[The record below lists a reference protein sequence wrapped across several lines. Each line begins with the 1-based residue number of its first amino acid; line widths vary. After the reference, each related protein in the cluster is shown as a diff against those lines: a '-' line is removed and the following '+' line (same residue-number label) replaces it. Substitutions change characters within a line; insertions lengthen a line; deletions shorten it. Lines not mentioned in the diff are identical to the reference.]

1 MQAADTAPQAPTAK
15 PIALPLRD
23 DTMLG
28 VCAGLGEEFGF
39 NPNILRIAIGAL
51 VLFDVMV
58 AAGVY
63 LGLGVALAMGRLL
76 FPPRRHSV
84 AKTIAGQPV
93 QAKDSA
99 AAPETLAA

>member
-1 MQAADTAPQAPTAK
+1 MQAADTATQAQSAN
-15 PIALPLRD
+15 PIPLPLRD

-39 NPNILRIAIGAL
+39 NPNILRIAIGTL
-51 VLFDVMV
+51 VLFDVML

-76 FPPRRHSV
+76 FPPRRHAV
-84 AKTIAGQPV
+84 ASTVAGQPA
-93 QAKDSA
+93 QANDSA